1 MLLCVNSKTLI
12 YHVGQKNPMTAES
25 TPANILN
32 NVDMNKVQQT
42 VEKGKKDQSSL
53 RKPVKMHGEWNFDH
67 SKGYQFQT
75 ELFSEKG
82 GKQTIEIDS
91 PPFLGGE
98 GNRLGPMQYCI
109 AGITSCFA
117 ATFVGVAASQGVK
130 LTKLAVDA
138 QCDINFAK
146 TFDVAD
152 QPITEGVTFK
162 VSAESENADKNKLQQ
177 LVKMAEQR
185 CPAVYSM
192 SHVIKV
198 NAQIK

>member
-1 MLLCVNSKTLI
+1 MD
-12 YHVGQKNPMTAES
+12 AEPV
-25 TPANILN
+25 TTNILN

-42 VEKGKKDQSSL
+42 LEKGKQDPSFLK
-53 RKPVKMHGEWNFDH
+53 KPVKVHGEWNFDH
-67 SKGYQFQT
+67 SKGYQFKT
-75 ELFSEKG
+75 ELSSEKG

-146 TFDVAD
+146 TFDIAD

-162 VSAESENADKNKLQQ
+162 VSAESENADKDKLQQ
-177 LVKMAEQR
+177 LLKMAEER

-192 SHVIKV
+192 SHVVKV
-198 NAQIK
+198 NAQME